1 MQSIKGSSTCSK
13 SELDLFYS
21 PPTNTSIISSNY
33 TNITLAN
40 LSGEEPSFEINV
52 PGTDEYTDLSD
63 IYVKLEVSIEKNATR
78 ITENTKVGPINNF
91 GHSLFKKIELK
102 IGAGL
107 NRKLVEVG
115 NSHYAYKAY
124 LLNLLNFG
132 NDAKSTWLQS
142 SLFYKDTEG
151 QFDNVET
158 ISRKNKKIKL
168 EGAQTETEIDV
179 LEPVSSNIGFI
190 SRRNF
195 FISSNGKINIIIP
208 IHCDL
213 MHTNRFLLNN
223 IGMFFEFEKNK
234 DNFLL
239 MGEADHKVKI
249 KKVNML
255 VRKCQIHQSVKMA
268 HISALQIA
276 PAKYPIKQK
285 KVTCIMIDTGSQ
297 EYDISSFG
305 HIIPS
310 KIILGLVSDQ
320 AYNGSL
326 TKNPFNFLPHYVTKV
341 TLIIDNVS
349 KVIEINQENNDFAE
363 GYHALVEGMNIYGGE
378 GNDISISDYSKG
390 NCLFFFNLNPD
401 KGYCDQY
408 NLIKSG
414 SIQLKLEF
422 SREVSEKLR
431 LIAFMEYD
439 NQINIDKKHEII
451 FDYDL

>member
-1 MQSIKGSSTCSK
+1 MQSIKGSNGCSK

-21 PPTNTSIISSNY
+21 LPTNTSITSSNY

-63 IYVKLEVSIEKNATR
+63 IYLKLEVSIEKDSTR
-78 ITENTKVGPINNF
+78 LTSTSKVGPINNF

-132 NDAKSTWLQS
+132 QDAKSTWLKS

-151 QFDNVET
+151 EFDSIVTE
-158 ISRKNKKIKL
+158 SSKKKRVKL
-168 EGAQTETEIDV
+168 EGEVNESELDIFEAVDA
-179 LEPVSSNIGFI
+179 NNGFI
-190 SRRNF
+190 RRRNF
-195 FISSNGKINIIIP
+195 FLNSKGKINIIII

-223 IGMFFEFEKNK
+223 IGMFFEFERNK

-239 MGEADHKVKI
+239 MGEVDHKVKI

-268 HISALQIA
+268 HISALQIS

-285 KVTCIMIDTGSQ
+285 KVTCIMVDTGSQ

-305 HIIPS
+305 HMIPS

-326 TKNPFNFLPHYVTKV
+326 NKNPFNFLPHHVSKI

-363 GYHALVEGMNIYGGE
+363 GYHALVEGLNIYGGE

-401 KGYCDQY
+401 KGYCEQY
-408 NLIKSG
+408 NVIKSG
-414 SIQLKLEF
+414 SIQVKLEF
-422 SREVSEKLR
+422 SKEVSEKLR

-439 NQINIDKKHEII
+439 NQINIDKKHEIL

>member
-1 MQSIKGSSTCSK
+1 MS
-13 SELDLFYS
+13 
-21 PPTNTSIISSNY
+21 
-33 TNITLAN
+33 A
-40 LSGEEPSFEINV
+40 
-52 PGTDEYTDLSD
+52 D
-63 IYVKLEVSIEKNATR
+63 IYIKLEVSIEKNTTR
-78 ITENTKVGPINNF
+78 VTENSKVGPINNF

-158 ISRKNKKIKL
+158 LSRKNKKIKL
-168 EGAQTETEIDV
+168 EGVETETEIDV

-208 IHCDL
+208 IHCDF

-239 MGEADHKVKI
+239 MGEVDHKVKI

-276 PAKYPIKQK
+276 PAKYPIRQK

-326 TKNPFNFLPHYVTKV
+326 NKNPFNFLPHCVTKV

-408 NLIKSG
+408 NVIKSG
-414 SIQLKLEF
+414 SIQVKLEF
-422 SREVSEKLR
+422 SKEVSEKLR

-439 NQINIDKKHEII
+439 NQINIDKKHEIS